1 MIGPPKRVQSDR
13 GTEFQGAVKVF
24 FKRCGIQHIT
34 SRAYHP
40 QAQGKIERSHG
51 TLKNKLRYDILNCV
65 EGDMSFLFFI
75 LMRPMRLMTMR
86 MFIFKSFIVRHLYYQ
101 KLLP

>member
-34 SRAYHP
+34 SRAYQP

-51 TLKNKLRYDILNCV
+51 TWKNKLKYDILNCV
-65 EGDMSFLFFI
+65 EGDMSF
-75 LMRPMRLMTMR
+75 
-86 MFIFKSFIVRHLYYQ
+86 FIFYTNESNEINDYANAYIQ
-101 KLLP
+101 IIYSETSI